1 MTRAKSTSSDG
12 LDLDLWLTAFAA
24 RLSALG
30 QEKMLARDWWTTRK
44 ALPYSWMHARIWG
57 ALVQTAP
64 TGFVPMVDGRWDGGF
79 KPDLML
85 CTSGEQTAA
94 IIEYESP
101 NSSDERLMMKDLQ
114 HFRSAILE
122 YCDRG
127 VRKYASHK
135 GWEERLPSDWIV
147 ISSFPHE
154 AVDWPWW
161 GYNDHTAVGP
171 TDKDVG
177 SRNADPFA
185 YYEASIRANL
195 DQHWAE
201 IRSRF
206 GGDPP
211 GCSMVW
217 LNLGPDALE
226 IAAVKGT
233 RHAMEG
239 NRYEFSLPELVW

>member
-1 MTRAKSTSSDG
+1 MTRVQATSSEQ
-12 LDLDLWLTAFAA
+12 LDLDMWLTTFAA
-24 RLSALG
+24 RLNVLG
-30 QEKMLARDWWTTRK
+30 SQQMLARDWWTTRK

-64 TGFVPMVDGRWDGGF
+64 DGFVPMVDGRWDGGF

-85 CTSGEQTAA
+85 CTRGEQTAA

-101 NSSDERLMMKDLQ
+101 NSSDERLMLKDLQ
-114 HFRSAILE
+114 HFQSAILE
-122 YCDRG
+122 YVDRG
-127 VRKYASHK
+127 VKQYAAHK
-135 GWEERLPSDWIV
+135 GWEEKLPADWIM

-161 GYNDHTAVGP
+161 GYNDRLAVGP
-171 TDKDVG
+171 ADKNVD

-185 YYEASIRANL
+185 YYQASIRANL
-195 DQHWAE
+195 DQRWTE
-201 IRSRF
+201 LRSRF

-211 GCSMVW
+211 DCSIVW
-217 LNLGPDALE
+217 LNLGPTALE
-226 IAAVKGT
+226 VAAVKGA

-239 NRYEFSLPELVW
+239 RQYNVALPEKVW